1 MKNKSHANCVEIQL
15 PNKGLKDKKGFP
27 IKRTLYANHLLVLFE
42 KAGQSVVFEAVS
54 QSEYYINGFRV
65 FSPQDNRAYYFCFCN
80 KALNDFKLYLD
91 TDQLHDCEFRY
102 YKRSKAVV
110 VKFKNKENS
119 LKRDCLARLAVLGKE
134 LTAGEAPACII
145 RDQYLQVKPYTQ
157 VLDYLGQPQR
167 FCNGHTHQW
176 TGISGD
182 YISF

>member
-1 MKNKSHANCVEIQL
+1 
-15 PNKGLKDKKGFP
+15 
-27 IKRTLYANHLLVLFE
+27 
-42 KAGQSVVFEAVS
+42 
-54 QSEYYINGFRV
+54 
-65 FSPQDNRAYYFCFCN
+65 
-80 KALNDFKLYLD
+80 LD

-110 VKFKNKENS
+110 ITFKNRDNS
-119 LKRDCLARLAVLGKE
+119 LKRDCLARLAILGKE
-134 LTAGEAPACII
+134 LTAGEAPACVV

-167 FCNGHTHQW
+167 FCNGHTPQW